1 MSKSALSNG
10 FDVIFLPIFL
20 ICSVGVVANLMLLIA
35 FVKDPLKCFRNSAT
49 YLVGSLALSD
59 VLFSVGVAATI
70 GLGPANRMLVFVDY
84 FSLYS
89 SMLAIFSIA
98 LDRYLMITFPFKHRL
113 LMSGN
118 KMAIWIA
125 FIWFLSSI
133 HPVKKVLMPSKTDN
147 TVKSGIC
154 LFFIILTALLYGKT
168 YFALKKQAKSMAGKK
183 VTFPSRQ
190 GEHTSKKNNSME
202 KETTVTNTECFE
214 TQISFT
220 EIESFVQSR
229 ETTQRQTIIRAQ
241 IQNGCTQ
248 NQNKRARNP
257 SECAANEAE
266 RVENNDGLVEN
277 ECEDECA
284 QYQNEHVESRN
295 DPWQNHN
302 EPGENEDKR
311 VRSQN
316 ELAQGQNY
324 HNGTH
329 NKPPI
334 NMNRTV
340 SKHEEIRSQNFSTDS
355 QKNSAVAK
363 NAKEQKF
370 LNTII
375 IIAFI
380 AVVTTLPGL
389 IIDQL
394 WKMVEEKNLGSE
406 KILSAVF
413 LPIFCFNFAVNP
425 FVYFLRLRRYRKT
438 MKMVYGCKY

>member
-1 MSKSALSNG
+1 MTKSALSNG

-59 VLFSVGVAATI
+59 VLFSVGIAATI
-70 GLGPANRMLVFVDY
+70 GLGAANRMLVFVNY

-118 KMAIWIA
+118 KMAMWIA

-183 VTFPSRQ
+183 GAFPSR
-190 GEHTSKKNNSME
+190 ERKHTSKKNNSIE
-202 KETTVTNTECFE
+202 KETTVTNAECIE
-214 TQISFT
+214 TQISCA
-220 EIESFVQSR
+220 EIESFVQSG
-229 ETTQRQTIIRAQ
+229 ETTQLQTIRAQ

-248 NQNKRARNP
+248 NQDKRAQNP
-257 SECAANEAE
+257 SKCAGNEAE
-266 RVENNDGLVEN
+266 RVESHDGRVEN
-277 ECEDECA
+277 EDECA

-295 DPWQNHN
+295 DPWQNHK

-394 WKMVEEKNLGSE
+394 WTMVEEKNLGSE

-413 LPIFCFNFAVNP
+413 WPIFCFNFAVNP